1 MKIFYKRL
9 AFLCLFLLN
18 SACTT
23 LSYIDPEVP
32 PTFSDS
38 FSFCSGQDGGGAL
51 QISGSRLSASG
62 FLEWVP
68 NKSTLD
74 LRVSDTMGRTLIWIS
89 GDGSD
94 GFRIKSDRLGV
105 KNRLTTRQ
113 GFLELDDFFLGI
125 RYTEMGCILNFK
137 WPVAWLDKI
146 TSSRIVRGS
155 LKLSYSDDH
164 RDISLNIG
172 KYKEC
177 VKIEWDL
184 YAGLVSTDVRAC
196 IDKANNILSFTGEDF
211 IIEMIPD
218 GK

>member
-1 MKIFYKRL
+1 MKTFYSNL
-9 AFLCLFLLN
+9 VFLCLFLFS

-32 PTFSDS
+32 PTFSEH
-38 FSFCSGQDGGGAL
+38 FSSCSGQDGGGTL
-51 QISGSRLSASG
+51 QISASRLSASG

-68 NKSTLD
+68 NRSTLD
-74 LRVSDTMGRTLIWIS
+74 LRVSDTMGRTLIWVS

-94 GFRIKSDRLGV
+94 GFKIKSDRLGV
-105 KNRLTTRQ
+105 KDRLTTRQ
-113 GFLELDDFFLGI
+113 GFLEFDDFFLGI
-125 RYTEMGCILNFK
+125 RYTELGCILNFK
-137 WPVAWLDKI
+137 WPAAWLEKV
-146 TSSRIVRGS
+146 TSSRVAGGS
-155 LKLSYSDDH
+155 LKLSYSDDY
-164 RDISLNIG
+164 REIRLKIG

-177 VKIEWDL
+177 AKIEWDL

-211 IIEMIPD
+211 LIEMIPD